1 MIKYA
6 IPVKMDNKGRVT
18 VPKRILDETKLTPGK
33 TEVIIVYDDS
43 DKSQIIVKENNYEDY

>member
-18 VPKRILDETKLTPGK
+18 VPKRILDEMKLTPGK

>member
-18 VPKRILDETKLTPGK
+18 VPKRILDEMKLTPGK
-33 TEVIIVYDDS
+33 SEVIIVYDDS

>member
-18 VPKRILDETKLTPGK
+18 VPKRILDEMKLTPGK

-43 DKSQIIVKENNYEDY
+43 DKSQIIVKENNYENY